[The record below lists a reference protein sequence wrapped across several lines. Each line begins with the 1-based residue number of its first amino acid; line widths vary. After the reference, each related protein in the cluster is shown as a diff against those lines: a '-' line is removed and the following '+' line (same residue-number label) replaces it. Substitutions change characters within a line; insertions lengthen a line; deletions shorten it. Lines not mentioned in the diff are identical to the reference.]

1 MEKAYDKSLRFI
13 ERSGQLTL
21 TVTIAFF
28 VAMGLMFPEPY
39 ADVWQLVLTHMV
51 AGRAGNVGYGLELGF
66 SPLFLL
72 FQCAI
77 QDFIILLLC
86 YPLIVAGYRKAVEWP
101 YIGSTLEGIRQSA
114 DKHKTRIEPYGVV
127 GLMVFVIFPFW
138 STGPLVGA
146 VVGFLIGMRTWVAF
160 TSVML
165 GNVVAVALWVFLF
178 KRMRDFNQHLTNG
191 ILVSILVVVVSS
203 AIFFRIRQLRKAHR
217 RLEKQEEKQDRE
229 DGPSQEAS
237 ASEGD
242 RSVDS

>member
-1 MEKAYDKSLRFI
+1 MEKAYDKTLRLI
-13 ERSGQLTL
+13 ERSGQLVL
-21 TVTIAFF
+21 TGTIVFF
-28 VAMGLMFPEPY
+28 VVLGVMFPEPY
-39 ADVWQLVLTHMV
+39 ADVWQLILTHMV

-66 SPLFLL
+66 SPVFLL
-72 FQCAI
+72 FQCAV

-114 DKHKTRIEPYGVV
+114 DKHKTRIEPFGVV

-160 TSVML
+160 TSVMV
-165 GNVVAVALWVFLF
+165 GNVIAVALWVFLF

-191 ILVSILVVVVSS
+191 ILISILVVVVSS
-203 AIFFRIRQLRKAHR
+203 AIVVRIRQLRKAR
-217 RLEKQEEKQDRE
+217 RQLREKV
-229 DGPSQEAS
+229 
-237 ASEGD
+237 SED
-242 RSVDS
+242 RSDQGTPDSSPDLD

>member
-1 MEKAYDKSLRFI
+1 MEKAYDKTLRLI
-13 ERSGQLTL
+13 ERSGQLVL
-21 TVTIAFF
+21 TGTIVFF
-28 VAMGLMFPEPY
+28 VVLGVMFPEPY
-39 ADVWQLVLTHMV
+39 ADVWQLILTHMV

-66 SPLFLL
+66 SPVFLL
-72 FQCAI
+72 FQCAV

-114 DKHKTRIEPYGVV
+114 DKHKTRIEPFGVV

-160 TSVML
+160 TSVMV
-165 GNVVAVALWVFLF
+165 GNVIAVALWVFLF

-191 ILVSILVVVVSS
+191 ILISILVVVVSS
-203 AIFFRIRQLRKAHR
+203 AIVVRIRQLRKAR
-217 RLEKQEEKQDRE
+217 RQLREKV
-229 DGPSQEAS
+229 
-237 ASEGD
+237 SED
-242 RSVDS
+242 RSDQGTPDSSPDSSPDSD

>member
-1 MEKAYDKSLRFI
+1 MEKAYDKTLRLI
-13 ERSGQLTL
+13 ERSGQLVL
-21 TVTIAFF
+21 TGTIVFF
-28 VAMGLMFPEPY
+28 VVLGVMFPEPY
-39 ADVWQLVLTHMV
+39 ADVWQLILTHMV

-72 FQCAI
+72 FQCAV

-114 DKHKTRIEPYGVV
+114 DKHKTRIEPFGVV

-160 TSVML
+160 TSVMV
-165 GNVVAVALWVFLF
+165 GNVIAVALWVFLF

-191 ILVSILVVVVSS
+191 ILISILVVVVSS
-203 AIFFRIRQLRKAHR
+203 AIVVRIRQLRKAR
-217 RLEKQEEKQDRE
+217 RQLREKV
-229 DGPSQEAS
+229 
-237 ASEGD
+237 SED
-242 RSVDS
+242 RSDQGTPDSD